1 MEDGITGNTT
11 RSSKQSSDVK
21 VVFIVGF
28 TRSGSTLL
36 EHLLSISPGTVA
48 VGEMAYLW
56 DPKIRT
62 TSYCGCGVK
71 LDRCPFWNKILTE
84 YFEQDRSPDSRQF
97 WRFFEDLVCNTGKID
112 DARYRRFLNQME
124 STYAAISDQTQGR
137 VIIDSSKRPIFA
149 LAAARLPNVKLT
161 MIHLVRDS
169 RGCVFSSITRKA
181 RTELGENVFM
191 PQMSARG
198 AVRQW
203 IARNLQAD
211 ILRTQRSQHMLL
223 RYEDLVNRPAFEVNK
238 ILRQVGLPAIAADQN
253 GIFHAPV
260 SHGIWGNPDRWSDS
274 MHAIKVTKDNRWI
287 TGLSAR
293 DFAITTLIS
302 APLLKWYGYRLL
314 RPRLS

>member
-1 MEDGITGNTT
+1 MEGGITGNSA
-11 RSSKQSSDVK
+11 RSSNQSSDVK

-56 DPKIRT
+56 DPKIRM
-62 TSYCGCGVK
+62 TSYCGCGIK

-97 WRFFEDLVCNTGKID
+97 WRFFEDLVYNRGKIAD
-112 DARYRRFLNQME
+112 SRYRRFLNQMQ

-149 LAAARLPNVKLT
+149 LAAARLSNVRLT

-169 RGCVFSSITRKA
+169 RGCVFSWITRKA
-181 RTELGENVFM
+181 RTELGENTFM
-191 PQMSARG
+191 PQVSARHT
-198 AVRQW
+198 VRQW
-203 IARNLQAD
+203 IARNLQAN
-211 ILRTQRSQHMLL
+211 ILRTQRCQHILL
-223 RYEDLVNRPAFEVNK
+223 RYEDLVNRPAFEINK
-238 ILRQVGLPAIAADQN
+238 ILRQIGLSSIAADRN

-260 SHGIWGNPDRWSDS
+260 SHGIWGNPDRWSAS
-274 MHAIKVTKDNRWI
+274 MHAIKVIEDNRWV

-293 DFAITTLIS
+293 DFTLTTLAS
-302 APLLKWYGYRLL
+302 APLLKWYGYRLW
-314 RPRLS
+314 RPRPS

>member
-11 RSSKQSSDVK
+11 RSSNQSGDVK

-71 LDRCPFWNKILTE
+71 LDHCPFWNKILTE

-97 WRFFEDLVCNTGKID
+97 WRFFEDLVCNRGKID

-124 STYAAISDQTQGR
+124 STYTAISDQTKGR
-137 VIIDSSKRPIFA
+137 VIIDSSKRPTFA
-149 LAAARLPNVKLT
+149 LAAARLPNVRLT

-169 RGCVFSSITRKA
+169 RGCVFSWITRKA
-181 RTELGENVFM
+181 RTELGENAFM
-191 PQMSARG
+191 PQVSVRHT
-198 AVRQW
+198 VRQW

-211 ILRTQRSQHMLL
+211 ILRTQRCQHILL
-223 RYEDLVNRPAFEVNK
+223 RYEDLVNRPALEVNK
-238 ILRQVGLPAIAADQN
+238 ILSQVGLPSIAADYN

-260 SHGIWGNPDRWSDS
+260 SHGIWGNPDRWSNS
-274 MHAIKVTKDNRWI
+274 MHAIKVIEDNRWV

-293 DFAITTLIS
+293 DFTLTTLAS
-302 APLLKWYGYRLL
+302 APLLKRYGYRLL
-314 RPRLS
+314 RPRPS